1 MLIFKSFLKVA
12 EYGVQKSTSKMVSYD
27 ENDYDDLNEEMYE
40 VEIDEI
46 VEENADPEDK
56 M

>member
-1 MLIFKSFLKVA
+1 MVHH
-12 EYGVQKSTSKMVSYD
+12 GVQKSISKIDSYD

-46 VEENADPEDK
+46 VEENADPEYK